1 VGLDTILEARPPT
14 FQAAATMLARASTEG
29 QTVRLRGGGT
39 KFDWGAT
46 RPDSPIEVCTGRLAK
61 IVEHNTGDLTA
72 VLEAGVRLADAQEQF
87 ATAGQMLA
95 LDPPLAD
102 AASTNA
108 NATIGGI
115 VATGDSGPLRHRY
128 GAPRDLVVGM
138 TVALSDGTIA
148 QSGGKV
154 IKNVAGYD
162 LAKLFAGSFGTLGLI
177 LSVNVRLHPLPVGT
191 ATAFGADGD
200 PEKLAGAARALAS
213 APLEL
218 DALDIA
224 WRAGR
229 GGVLARC
236 CGADP
241 VRRAQRAA
249 AIIGEAGLAEVDVTA
264 DDDALWER
272 QRSGQR
278 SRDRALVMVTAR
290 PSALGAV
297 LEAADRLG
305 GTVVGRAALGV
316 SYVEID
322 PAAVQQLRAAL
333 PAGAGG
339 VLRDAPAEVRSTIDA
354 WDVREGP
361 AIELM
366 RRIKARF
373 DPAGACNPGLFVGG
387 I

>member
-1 VGLDTILEARPPT
+1 VGPDTILAARPAT
-14 FQAAATMLARASTEG
+14 FDAAAAMLARASGDG

-39 KFDWGAT
+39 KLGWGAPGPES
-46 RPDSPIEVCTGRLAK
+46 RIELCTGRLAG
-61 IVEHNTGDLTA
+61 VLEHNTGDLTA
-72 VLEAGVRLADAQEQF
+72 VLEAGVRLADAQERF

-95 LDPPLAD
+95 LDPPL
-102 AASTNA
+102 STA
-108 NATIGGI
+108 GSPDRAATIGGI

-128 GAPRDLVVGM
+128 GAPRDLVLGM

-177 LSVNVRLHPLPVGT
+177 LSVNVRLHPQPPGT
-191 ATAFGADGD
+191 ATALVASGD
-200 PEKLAGAARALAS
+200 PEELALAARTLAA

-229 GGVLARC
+229 GGVLARS
-236 CGADP
+236 CGADAGA
-241 VRRAQRAA
+241 RAKRAA
-249 AIIGEAGLAEVDVTA
+249 KILHRAGLHDVDMIE

-272 QRSGQR
+272 QRAGQR
-278 SRDRALVMVTAR
+278 SRKRALVMVSVR
-290 PSALGAV
+290 PGALADV
-297 LEAADRLG
+297 LRAAELCG

-316 SYVEID
+316 SYVEVD
-322 PAAVQQLRAAL
+322 PGEVERLLAAL

-339 VLRDAPAEVRSTIDA
+339 VLRDAPTELRAAIDP
-354 WDVREGP
+354 WGVQDGP
-361 AIELM
+361 ALELM
-366 RRIKARF
+366 RRIKLRF
-373 DPAGACNPGLFVGG
+373 DPAGACNPHLFVGG

>member
-1 VGLDTILEARPPT
+1 VGVQTILEARPAT
-14 FQAAATMLARASTEG
+14 FQTAAAILARASADG

-39 KFDWGAT
+39 KFSWGAA
-46 RPDSPIEVCTGRLAK
+46 RPDSPIELCTGRLAK
-61 IVEHNTGDLTA
+61 VVEHNTGDLTA

-102 AASTNA
+102 AGFSEAT
-108 NATIGGI
+108 ATIGGI

-128 GAPRDLVVGM
+128 GAPRDLVLGM
-138 TVALSDGTIA
+138 TVALSDGAIA

-191 ATAFGADGD
+191 ATAFGAGGD
-200 PEKLAGAARALAS
+200 PEKLAVAARVLAA

-218 DALDIA
+218 DALDIV

-249 AIIGEAGLAEVDVTA
+249 GILGEAGLEEVDVTA
-264 DDDALWER
+264 QDDALWQL

-278 SRDRALVMVTAR
+278 SRHRALIMVSAR
-290 PSALGAV
+290 PSALAAV
-297 LEAADRLG
+297 LRAAEQFS

-316 SYVEID
+316 SYVEVD
-322 PAAVQQLRAAL
+322 PAAVEQLRAAL
-333 PAGAGG
+333 PAGARG
-339 VLRDAPAEVRSTIDA
+339 VLRDAPAEVRCTVDA

-361 AIELM
+361 AVDLM